1 MPRFDD
7 YLDELQT
14 YAGLQPRQLISAW
27 DAGIARGAQNAI
39 AQAIQSQNYIGWQ
52 MPDFTGSNQSLGNKA
67 AAAFL
72 AKIAPAFTNAF
83 RIEMAPGKGYP
94 DTILTIQGE
103 RHFLEFKATSDWNPN
118 DGNRR
123 VLTSSPLKMRSLIES
138 GSVEDPPA
146 HAVATVLY
154 QSGGATVEGF
164 RLDFLDPSSPMNI
177 RLEASTSHKLLAAG
191 DHTCWQIP

>member
-7 YLDELQT
+7 YLDELQV
-14 YAGLQPRQLISAW
+14 YSGLQARPLISPWNAN
-27 DAGIARGAQNAI
+27 IATAAQAAI
-39 AQAIQSQNYIGWQ
+39 SQAIQTQGYIGWQ
-52 MPDFTGSNQSLGNKA
+52 MPNFTGSNQSLGNKA

-94 DTILTIQGE
+94 DTILTIQGQ
-103 RHFLEFKATSDWNPN
+103 RHFLEFKATSDWDPN

-123 VLTSSPLKMRSLIES
+123 VLTSSPLKMRALIS
-138 GSVEDPPA
+138 AGSVEDPPA

-154 QSGGATVEGF
+154 QNGGAIVEGF
-164 RLDFLDPSSPMNI
+164 RLDFLDPASPMNI
-177 RLEASTSHKLLAAG
+177 RLEASTSHKLLAG
-191 DHTCWQIP
+191 GNHTSWQTP

>member
-14 YAGLQPRQLISAW
+14 YGGLQPRPLISPWNTNLAT
-27 DAGIARGAQNAI
+27 AVQTAI
-39 AQAIQSQNYIGWQ
+39 SQAIQAQAYIGWQ
-52 MPDFTGSNQSLGNKA
+52 MPNFTGTNQSLGNKA

-72 AKIAPAFTNAF
+72 TRLAPAFTNAF

-118 DGNRR
+118 DSNRR
-123 VLTSSPLKMRSLIES
+123 VLTSSPQKMISLIDA
-138 GSVEDPPA
+138 GRVNDPPA
-146 HAVATVLY
+146 HAIATVLY
-154 QSGGATVEGF
+154 QNGGATVEGF
-164 RLDFLDPSSPMNI
+164 RLDFLDPSSEMNI
-177 RLEASTSHKLLAAG
+177 RLEASTSHRLLTNG
-191 DHTCWQIP
+191 NHTSWQTP